1 MLYNI
6 SINYNLRYLGTAAG
20 WYDMNPMAAL
30 PRAGNGNVVDGR
42 YHYLKD
48 LLELE
53 AAATGQGPNTFRPAT
68 PLKLSEW
75 KEALAGHPDQQF
87 SRYILHGLAHGFHI
101 GASRAMGLHPSHS
114 NMPSVHQLP
123 DLVEKQIRAEVDAG
137 RLLGPLPPHL
147 ARMVQTSSIGL
158 IPKPHQQGKWRLIV
172 NLSSPAG
179 ASVNDAIASDSC
191 HMQYTSVLEA
201 ARLIQQLGV
210 GTQLAKLDLQNAYR
224 MVPVHPDDHP
234 LLGIRWGQEVYI
246 DTALPFGLRSA
257 PKIFS
262 AVSDALAWILQSKG
276 VRYQLHYLDDFLLLG
291 PPDTAECTIAM
302 QRTLTAC
309 KELGVP
315 IAAHKTE
322 GPSCQ
327 LTFLGIQ
334 IDTIRMELSLPPD
347 KLARITAM
355 VLEWRGKRVATKRQL
370 QSLVGSLSH
379 AASVV
384 IPGRTFMRRLI
395 DTMSVP
401 KCQHHHVRLNR
412 QFQSDIQWWSCFLP
426 QWNGRTI
433 LPPQQAAH
441 SFWSDASGTWGCGAL
456 NDDLPWFKVQW
467 PESWHQIHIA
477 AKEMVPVVLAVAVWG
492 PGWRS
497 STVQA
502 FSDNMA
508 VVCALSSGLARDPL
522 LMHLLRCL
530 HFFTAHFRIAIRAR
544 HIAGVRNTAA
554 DALSRDKSD
563 VFFSC
568 LPQAPPMP
576 VRVPQ
581 ALLDMLVH
589 DQPDWTSSSWRSLF
603 LSTLKDL

>member
-1 MLYNI
+1 MI
-6 SINYNLRYLGTAAG
+6 AVIGCSIINYNLRCLGTAAG

-30 PRAGNGNVVDGR
+30 PRTGNGNVVDGR

-87 SRYILHGLAHGFHI
+87 SSYILHGLAHGFHI
-101 GASRAMGLHPSHS
+101 GASRAMCLHPSHS

-210 GTQLAKLDLQNAYR
+210 GTQLAKLDMQNAYR

-257 PKIFS
+257 P
-262 AVSDALAWILQSKG
+262 
-276 VRYQLHYLDDFLLLG
+276 
-291 PPDTAECTIAM
+291 
-302 QRTLTAC
+302 
-309 KELGVP
+309 
-315 IAAHKTE
+315 KTE

-355 VLEWRGKRVATKRQL
+355 VLEWRGKKVATKRQL

-384 IPGRTFMRRLI
+384 IPGDVHEAFDRHYVSAKVSASSCAPEQAI
-395 DTMSVP
+395 SV
-401 KCQHHHVRLNR
+401 
-412 QFQSDIQWWSCFLP
+412 
-426 QWNGRTI
+426 
-433 LPPQQAAH
+433 
-441 SFWSDASGTWGCGAL
+441 
-456 NDDLPWFKVQW
+456 
-467 PESWHQIHIA
+467 
-477 AKEMVPVVLAVAVWG
+477 
-492 PGWRS
+492 
-497 STVQA
+497 
-502 FSDNMA
+502 
-508 VVCALSSGLARDPL
+508 
-522 LMHLLRCL
+522 
-530 HFFTAHFRIAIRAR
+530 
-544 HIAGVRNTAA
+544 
-554 DALSRDKSD
+554 
-563 VFFSC
+563 
-568 LPQAPPMP
+568 
-576 VRVPQ
+576 
-581 ALLDMLVH
+581 
-589 DQPDWTSSSWRSLF
+589 
-603 LSTLKDL
+603 

>member
-1 MLYNI
+1 M
-6 SINYNLRYLGTAAG
+6 
-20 WYDMNPMAAL
+20 
-30 PRAGNGNVVDGR
+30 
-42 YHYLKD
+42 
-48 LLELE
+48 
-53 AAATGQGPNTFRPAT
+53 
-68 PLKLSEW
+68 
-75 KEALAGHPDQQF
+75 
-87 SRYILHGLAHGFHI
+87 
-101 GASRAMGLHPSHS
+101 
-114 NMPSVHQLP
+114 
-123 DLVEKQIRAEVDAG
+123 
-137 RLLGPLPPHL
+137 
-147 ARMVQTSSIGL
+147 
-158 IPKPHQQGKWRLIV
+158 

-355 VLEWRGKRVATKRQL
+355 VLEWRGKRVAQKGNKKAAAVSSRLT
-370 QSLVGSLSH
+370 QSRSIGGL
-379 AASVV
+379 
-384 IPGRTFMRRLI
+384 PG
-395 DTMSVP
+395 
-401 KCQHHHVRLNR
+401 
-412 QFQSDIQWWSCFLP
+412 
-426 QWNGRTI
+426 
-433 LPPQQAAH
+433 
-441 SFWSDASGTWGCGAL
+441 
-456 NDDLPWFKVQW
+456 
-467 PESWHQIHIA
+467 
-477 AKEMVPVVLAVAVWG
+477 
-492 PGWRS
+492 
-497 STVQA
+497 
-502 FSDNMA
+502 
-508 VVCALSSGLARDPL
+508 
-522 LMHLLRCL
+522 
-530 HFFTAHFRIAIRAR
+530 
-544 HIAGVRNTAA
+544 
-554 DALSRDKSD
+554 
-563 VFFSC
+563 
-568 LPQAPPMP
+568 
-576 VRVPQ
+576 
-581 ALLDMLVH
+581 
-589 DQPDWTSSSWRSLF
+589 
-603 LSTLKDL
+603 

>member
-1 MLYNI
+1 
-6 SINYNLRYLGTAAG
+6 
-20 WYDMNPMAAL
+20 
-30 PRAGNGNVVDGR
+30 
-42 YHYLKD
+42 
-48 LLELE
+48 
-53 AAATGQGPNTFRPAT
+53 
-68 PLKLSEW
+68 
-75 KEALAGHPDQQF
+75 
-87 SRYILHGLAHGFHI
+87 
-101 GASRAMGLHPSHS
+101 MGLHPSHS

-137 RLLGPLPPHL
+137 RLLGPLPPQL

-257 PKIFS
+257 PKIFL

-355 VLEWRGKRVATKRQL
+355 VLSGGEREWQQKGSC
-370 QSLVGSLSH
+370 SL
-379 AASVV
+379 
-384 IPGRTFMRRLI
+384 
-395 DTMSVP
+395 
-401 KCQHHHVRLNR
+401 
-412 QFQSDIQWWSCFLP
+412 
-426 QWNGRTI
+426 
-433 LPPQQAAH
+433 
-441 SFWSDASGTWGCGAL
+441 
-456 NDDLPWFKVQW
+456 
-467 PESWHQIHIA
+467 
-477 AKEMVPVVLAVAVWG
+477 
-492 PGWRS
+492 
-497 STVQA
+497 
-502 FSDNMA
+502 
-508 VVCALSSGLARDPL
+508 
-522 LMHLLRCL
+522 
-530 HFFTAHFRIAIRAR
+530 
-544 HIAGVRNTAA
+544 
-554 DALSRDKSD
+554 
-563 VFFSC
+563 
-568 LPQAPPMP
+568 
-576 VRVPQ
+576 
-581 ALLDMLVH
+581 
-589 DQPDWTSSSWRSLF
+589 
-603 LSTLKDL
+603 